1 MSHGQS
7 NVRFARRTVGWSFG
21 SLVGRSVDR
30 SVGMSNVWLIVR
42 LACRTVFYSVDIC
55 YNLSGCR
62 WIVGSVF
69 WTVGRLFV
77 YNGGRSFSKSDGRS
91 NVRLVGRY
99 VRQALDNDGF
109 RHAGNVNRFYYF
121 PLGTDGMTVQL
132 TLQDLESTASSMQPQ
147 GISLALDWTIKVSS
161 RSIDPLTPEIPCVIL
176 LTICHKVLLMFV
188 RRI

>member
-1 MSHGQS
+1 MSDGQS
-7 NVRFARRTVGWSFG
+7 NVRFARWTVDWSF
-21 SLVGRSVDR
+21 SWPVERSVDS
-30 SVGMSNVWLIVR
+30 SVSSSDVRLIVR
-42 LACRTVFYSVDIC
+42 LACRTVVYSVDVC

-99 VRQALDNDGF
+99 VRQALDNDRC
-109 RHAGNVNRFYYF
+109 RHAENINRFYYF
-121 PLGTDGMTVQL
+121 PLGTDVMTVQL
-132 TLQDLESTASSMQPQ
+132 TLQDLESTASSMQAQ
-147 GISLALDWTIKVSS
+147 GISLALDWTVKVSS
-161 RSIDPLTPEIPCVIL
+161 RSINPLTPEIPFVIL
-176 LTICHKVLLMFV
+176 LTICHIVLLMFV